1 MDKKAFLQIADKI
14 SKGIASEDEVALF
27 NSYYNLFQEDGQAWE
42 VQAEEERIGEE
53 IRTKIDEAIK
63 VQEERPVRSFTFA
76 YTKVAAAIALLVVSA
91 GLLYIIKQDRKGA
104 MLAEKTEVQY
114 KNDVNPGGNKAVLTL
129 ADGSSIML
137 DESENGRLATQG
149 DMAINKTGNGKIVYR
164 NAKAGD
170 AKGTGSMAYN
180 IITVPRGGSYRLTL
194 PDGTEVWLNAS
205 SSLKFPVSFDRNER
219 LVELKGEAYF
229 EVTHK
234 QKAESG
240 EQKAERVPFVVKSDG
255 QIVEVLGTH
264 FNISA
269 YGDEASI
276 KTTLL
281 EGRVRVTA
289 GSKQSPKDSQLLKPG
304 QQAEL
309 PSAQR
314 TIIVNEVDIEEVVAW
329 KNGMFQF
336 NNSDLRS
343 IMNELERWY
352 DIEVDTKGMP
362 EKRFNGIIPRNVK
375 LSQVLDMMEKT
386 SGLKFKIEG
395 RRVSMLQ

>member
-14 SKGIASEDEVALF
+14 SKGIASEEEVALF
-27 NSYYNLFQEDGQAWE
+27 NFYYNKFQSDNQRWE
-42 VQAEEERIGEE
+42 ITESHENLEEE

-63 VQEERPVRSFTFA
+63 SQEERPVRSFTFS
-76 YTKVAAAIALLVVSA
+76 YTKVAAAIALLIISA
-91 GLLYIIKQDRKGA
+91 GLLYIIKQDRKDSI
-104 MLAEKTEVQY
+104 LAGKTEAQY
-114 KNDVNPGGNKAVLTL
+114 KNDVSPGGNKAVLTL
-129 ADGSSIML
+129 ADGSSIVL

-149 DMAINKTGNGKIVYR
+149 DMAINKTGNGKIVYQS
-164 NAKAGD
+164 AKAGD
-170 AKGTGSMAYN
+170 ANKSGSPAYN
-180 IITVPRGGSYRLTL
+180 VITVPRGGSYRLTL

-205 SSLKFPVSFDRNER
+205 SSLKFPVSFDKNER

-229 EVTHK
+229 EVAYK

-240 EQKAERVPFVVKSDG
+240 KRKAERLPFVVKSDR
-255 QIVEVLGTH
+255 QVVEVLGTH
-264 FNISA
+264 FNINA
-269 YGDEASI
+269 YGDEAAI

-289 GSKQSPKDSQLLKPG
+289 GNKQSPKDSKLLRPG
-304 QQAEL
+304 EQSEL
-309 PSAQR
+309 RVAQGV
-314 TIIVNEVDIEEVVAW
+314 IIVNEVDTEEAVAW

-336 NNSDLRS
+336 NNSDLKS
-343 IMNELERWY
+343 IMSELERWY
-352 DIEVDTKGMP
+352 DIEVDTKDMP

-375 LSQVLDMMEKT
+375 LSQVLGMMEKT